1 MNNKIPPY
9 YKYILK
15 NIKKTHK
22 KSKNDML
29 TIHHVGITDS
39 NTTNIRNSYHDID
52 DNQGAIVI
60 FTKKSMIDWNK
71 KRCILY
77 GMSDMCKESYL
88 YRLPYELNDI
98 ILEYIGHIES
108 IDSYVDIVEFDHHN
122 IKQSM
127 NIITHLPFSDFDN
140 IVNKKIDCYGQWNK
154 LLKPYYP
161 LEKTKEYYVILF
173 EIFQYFKLLK
183 KPLDYKLLT
192 I

>member
-1 MNNKIPPY
+1 MNKRIPPY

-22 KSKNDML
+22 KTKSDIL
-29 TIHHVGITDS
+29 TIHHVGLTDA

-52 DNQGAIVI
+52 DNQGAVVI
-60 FTKKSMIDWNK
+60 FTKKSMINWNK

-98 ILEYIGHIES
+98 ILEYIGDVES
-108 IDSYVDIVEFDHHN
+108 INSYVDIVEFDHYN

-127 NIITHLPFSDFDN
+127 NIITHLPFNDFDK
-140 IVNKKIDCYGQWNK
+140 IVNNKIDCYGQWNK
-154 LLKPYYP
+154 IIKTLLPIRKN
-161 LEKTKEYYVILF
+161 KEYYVILF
-173 EIFQYFKLLK
+173 EIFQYFKLLN
-183 KPLDYKLLT
+183 KPLNHKLLT